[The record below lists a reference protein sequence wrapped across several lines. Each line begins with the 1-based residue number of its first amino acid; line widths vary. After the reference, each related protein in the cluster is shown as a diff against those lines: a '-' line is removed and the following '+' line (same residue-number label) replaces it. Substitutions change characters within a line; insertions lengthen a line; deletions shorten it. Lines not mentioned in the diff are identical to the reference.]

1 MRRVALLLFVGLAV
15 PVDEGIAQ
23 REAVERPVPLFGA
36 SVAPV
41 ADSAARA
48 PARVPARRPGATLLA
63 GTSKGVIAT
72 SAGAPSETSPAAIP
86 STLSPVATDLTA
98 LIEPLASVAGRAPL
112 VARQS
117 ARRVDQSWWPPVASA
132 ILPGAGQAL
141 LRQDRALAFLAVESY
156 GWLRYASDVREGR
169 RQRNAYRALAARVAR
184 AYLSDDNPVGD
195 FEYYERMEHYI
206 ESGVFDTSPDEG
218 VQPEV
223 NPESFNGFIWLRART
238 TFWEDPAIPPP
249 PTSEAYFAALE
260 YYADRAIQ
268 PEFRWSW
275 RNAQLEQDL
284 FRRTIGRSNDAF
296 RRSIQD
302 LGVIIANHALSTVDA
317 YVTVRIRSARAASG
331 SSGVG
336 IEASLPWSPR
346 LPLVRREEHPR

>member
-1 MRRVALLLFVGLAV
+1 MRRAVGLFVALAV
-15 PVDEGIAQ
+15 PVGQGLGQ
-23 REAVERPVPLFGA
+23 RADPGQPVSSL
-36 SVAPV
+36 APSAPTV
-41 ADSAARA
+41 VDSAAGPVSDDRQ
-48 PARVPARRPGATLLA
+48 RRPGATLLA
-63 GTSKGVIAT
+63 SGSVGVV
-72 SAGAPSETSPAAIP
+72 APSAAAAPDSSTAVPEATTPTVMTPTVAVIGPAA
-86 STLSPVATDLTA
+86 SFAARTA
-98 LIEPLASVAGRAPL
+98 LGTGQSPRRA
-112 VARQS
+112 
-117 ARRVDQSWWPPVASA
+117 DQSWWPPVASA
-132 ILPGAGQAL
+132 ILPGSGQAL
-141 LRQDRALAFLAVESY
+141 LRQDRALAFLAVEGY
-156 GWLRYASDVREGR
+156 GWLRYASDVREAR

-206 ESGVFDTSPDEG
+206 ESGVFDRSPDEG
-218 VQPEV
+218 VQPEL

-317 YVTVRIRSARAASG
+317 YVTVRIRSAR
-331 SSGVG
+331 
-336 IEASLPWSPR
+336 
-346 LPLVRREEHPR
+346 